1 MRHVNRDVP
10 KIDGLGLIAG
20 RPAFTDD
27 LAPAGALVVK
37 ALRSPYAH
45 ARILDIDLAAA
56 ERLPGVACVL
66 CWRDLPRQVITR
78 AGQGY
83 PEPSPRDRF
92 ILDDRVRY
100 VGDELALVAAETESQ
115 ALAALRAIAVQ
126 YERLEPVLDFEQ
138 AVDHLSVIHPEP
150 EARQMFEIG
159 YAPQRNIAAEYH
171 MHVGDVE
178 EAIRRAEVVL
188 RRTYRT
194 QAQAHV
200 AMEPH
205 AAVTYLDV
213 HGRLNVISSTQTPF
227 HVRRIMADALD
238 LPLARIRVYK
248 PRIGGGFGGKQGLHG
263 ELFAAAVTLR
273 TGRPARFV
281 YTRREVFEATYTRHP
296 MRLDIT
302 LASDRDGTLRAIDLE
317 VLSDTGAYGEHAL
330 TVFMVTGSK
339 TLPLYNRV
347 DAVRFGGRTVYTNLH
362 PAGAFRGYGA
372 IQGHFALES
381 AMNELAGKLGL
392 DPIALRER
400 NMIREGETSPI
411 FAIMGEGTEGVP
423 MTIKSCKLDR
433 CLARGRE
440 LIGWDAKYP
449 RRVVDAQRVRGV
461 GMAIAMQGSGIPGID
476 MGAATLKLNDRGF
489 FNLLIGATDLGTG
502 SDTILA
508 QMAAEVLEV
517 PLDQVQVYASDTDRT
532 PFDTGAYASST
543 TYVSGHAVQRAA
555 TEMRRLIVEE
565 GARKLGI
572 RNADVVFDGHEL
584 RTVDGTRSVTLA
596 DLATEMTY
604 SAAQK
609 QLCATASYTCELSPP
624 PYMAGFA
631 EVEVDTETGLV
642 SLVDF
647 VAVVDCGVA
656 INPNLARVQVEGAL
670 AQGIGMALWE
680 DVRHSRRG
688 KLLTDT
694 LLSYKVP
701 SRRDLPSLRVE
712 LVPSHEPTG
721 PFGAKSVGEIGID
734 TPPAAIAD
742 AIANA
747 VGVRLR
753 DLPFTPERVLDALEA
768 VRSGGVDAANERR
781 GGRRGG
787 GRGGAA

>member
-1 MRHVNRDVP
+1 
-10 KIDGLGLIAG
+10 
-20 RPAFTDD
+20 
-27 LAPAGALVVK
+27 
-37 ALRSPYAH
+37 
-45 ARILDIDLAAA
+45 
-56 ERLPGVACVL
+56 
-66 CWRDLPRQVITR
+66 VITR

-100 VGDELALVAAETESQ
+100 VGDEVALVAAETAAQ
-115 ALAALRAIAVQ
+115 AAAAVRAVVVD
-126 YERLEPVLDFEQ
+126 YEPLEPVLDMAT
-138 AVDHLSVIHPEP
+138 AVDHPSVIHPEP
-150 EARQMFEIG
+150 EARQMFDIG
-159 YAPQRNIAAEYH
+159 FAPARNIASEYR
-171 MHVGDVE
+171 MHVGDVD
-178 EAIRRAEVVL
+178 AAAAAAEVVL

-200 AMEPH
+200 ALEPH

-213 HGRLNVISSTQTPF
+213 HDRLNVISATQTPF

-281 YTRREVFEATYTRHP
+281 YSRREVFACTYTRHA
-296 MRLDIT
+296 MQLDVT
-302 LASDRDGTLRAIDLE
+302 LAADRDGTLRAIDLE
-317 VLSDTGAYGEHAL
+317 ILSDTGAYGEHAL
-330 TVFMVTGSK
+330 TVFMVAGSK

-347 DAVRFGGRTVYTNLH
+347 DAVRFGGRTVYTNLN

-372 IQGHFALES
+372 IQGNFALES
-381 AMNELAGKLGL
+381 ALDELAGELGI
-392 DPIALRER
+392 DPAALRER
-400 NMIREGETSPI
+400 NMIREGESSPI

-423 MTIKSCKLDR
+423 MAVRSCKLDR

-440 LIGWDAKYP
+440 LIDWDDKAP
-449 RRVVDAQRVRGV
+449 RRRVDGHRVRGV
-461 GMAIAMQGSGIPGID
+461 GMAIAMQGSGIASID

-489 FNLLIGATDLGTG
+489 FNLLLGATDLGTG

-517 PLDQVQVYASDTDRT
+517 PLEQVQVYSSDTDRT

-543 TYVSGHAVQRAA
+543 TYVSGHAVKRAA
-555 TEMRRLIVEE
+555 EKMRRLIVQE
-565 GARKLGI
+565 GARKLGTSV
-572 RNADVVFDGHEL
+572 AGVVFDGQGL
-584 RTVDGTRSVTLA
+584 RTADGASAISLA
-596 DLATEMTY
+596 DLATEITY
-604 SAAQK
+604 SADQK
-609 QLCATASYTCELSPP
+609 QLCATGSYTCEVSPP

-631 EVEVDTETGLV
+631 EVEVDVETGVVRL
-642 SLVDF
+642 LDF
-647 VAVVDCGVA
+647 VAVVDCGTA
-656 INPNLARVQVEGAL
+656 INPNLARVQVEGGL

-688 KLLTDT
+688 RLLTDS
-694 LLSYKVP
+694 LLTYKIP
-701 SRRDLPSLRVE
+701 TREDLPSLRVE
-712 LVPSHEPTG
+712 LVESHEPTG

-734 TPPAAIAD
+734 TPPAAIAN

-747 VGVRLR
+747 VGIRLR
-753 DLPFTPERVLDALEA
+753 ELPFTPERVLAALDA
-768 VRSGGVDAANERR
+768 RTSGGGEGEKPGDD
-781 GGRRGG
+781 
-787 GRGGAA
+787 GGAA